1 MKIENSE
8 LSNEYLSMRIEHG
21 ALRIE
26 DQVLG
31 IEDWDTLFVMA
42 LNGNF
47 IYFSSKYCMFLLVQ
61 ISIPCC
67 FIS

>member
-1 MKIENSE
+1 MKIENAE